1 MSTGV
6 KKWVYLIV
14 LSIIWG
20 SSYILIKKGLLGLQ
34 PLELGSLRIVFT
46 FSILLLMGYKS
57 LKTIPKDK
65 WGWVALSGFL
75 GTFFPNYLFAFAETK
90 INSSIAAVLN
100 GMTPL
105 FTLVLGI
112 FFFSARL
119 YKKQV
124 LGVLLGFL
132 GTVFLVVQDVNIGAK
147 GGSAFALLVVLAA
160 FCYALNVNLLK
171 YRLQG
176 LSAMAIALG
185 NFVAIIGPAMLVLM
199 FTPFSI
205 RTAAGTPDIMTAM
218 GYIFI
223 LAFFGTALAKVMFNE
238 LVAIASPVF
247 SISVTYL
254 LPIVAI
260 GWGLLDGEAFGLQQW
275 LACGL
280 ILLGVALA
288 TERKSKKAA

>member
-1 MSTGV
+1 M
-6 KKWVYLIV
+6 
-14 LSIIWG
+14 
-20 SSYILIKKGLLGLQ
+20 
-34 PLELGSLRIVFT
+34 
-46 FSILLLMGYKS
+46 
-57 LKTIPKDK
+57 
-65 WGWVALSGFL
+65 
-75 GTFFPNYLFAFAETK
+75 
-90 INSSIAAVLN
+90 
-100 GMTPL
+100 
-105 FTLVLGI
+105 
-112 FFFSARL
+112 
-119 YKKQV
+119 
-124 LGVLLGFL
+124 
-132 GTVFLVVQDVNIGAK
+132 VQDVNIGAT
-147 GGSAFALLVVLAA
+147 GGSSYALLIVLAA

-176 LSAMAIALG
+176 LGAMAIALG
-185 NFVAIIGPAMLVLM
+185 NFVAIIGPAVLVLIL
-199 FTPFSI
+199 TPFSI

-288 TERKSKKAA
+288 TERKKQEGRLKKRPIFLYLRKTITDEITLVCAFIAHSLKSSCPKKIC

>member
-46 FSILLLMGYKS
+46 FGILLLMGYKS
-57 LKTIPKDK
+57 LKIIPKDK

-132 GTVFLVVQDVNIGAK
+132 GTVFLVVQDVNIGAT
-147 GGSAFALLVVLAA
+147 GGSAYALLVVLAA

-185 NFVAIIGPAMLVLM
+185 NFVAIIVPAVLVLI

-205 RTAAGTPDIMTAM
+205 RTAASTPDIMTAI